1 MKWPAIVFRLTSY
14 CVVID
19 VALELF
25 LHYQYSQYTSDVYFL
40 VQRWQKVS
48 QITGF
53 GIAAILLFWS
63 GLPLLRKR
71 ASWKNAPRANFHRNK
86 LAVVVLFF
94 WRLFPKSNVLIG
106 AHGSCEIAFQTS
118 RYPFHGTPALAI
130 LTQLTLALTPFPEYS

>member
-71 ASWKNAPRANFHRNK
+71 ASWKNAPRATAGISIGISSLLWFY
-86 LAVVVLFF
+86 FF
-94 WRLFPKSNVLIG
+94 GGSFPRVMS
-106 AHGSCEIAFQTS
+106 
-118 RYPFHGTPALAI
+118 
-130 LTQLTLALTPFPEYS
+130 